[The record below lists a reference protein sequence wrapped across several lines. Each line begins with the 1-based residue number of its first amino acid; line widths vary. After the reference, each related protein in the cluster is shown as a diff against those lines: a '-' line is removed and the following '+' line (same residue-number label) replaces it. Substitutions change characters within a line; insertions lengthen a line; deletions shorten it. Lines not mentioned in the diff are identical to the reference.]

1 MVAVTMNG
9 KFFSSNNDQQHW
21 SIIRQFILI
30 WALLTLALAIALWS
44 VYKAQ
49 EKSMLSY
56 MRDEERQAI
65 KAGSQFI
72 VKELQELHDDLFYLR
87 DQPVLHDWLDRESS
101 QNLASLSAD
110 WVAFVKYRE
119 RYDRILF
126 LDEKRQERVRVDRNQ
141 GVPVIVPEKKLQDRS
156 NLYFVEQTLALNKDN
171 VYISPFDLTIEHNKI
186 EQPIKPVIRF
196 GTPLFD
202 RDGQKRGI
210 ILVNYLGQR
219 LIDRLREIS
228 RQSVGALWLLNA
240 KGYWLIGPH
249 PEDEWG
255 FMYPERKDKRFAND
269 YAEAWASI
277 IEHPEQQQF
286 MINGDL
292 FTYCEILPKTLFG
305 DILEDIVSGDERWL
319 LVARVPSEKLFP
331 KNVSR
336 ARQLA
341 FIALSLL
348 SGVVSWFIAHYRT
361 RRQQIEEEVRDSE
374 ARFRNL
380 VESAP
385 DAIVIVNGE
394 GRIVLLNAQA
404 ELWFG
409 YARDELLNQPIELL
423 VPERFRAHHPSY
435 FQAYIENPVVRAM
448 GAGRDLYGRRKD
460 GSEFPVEIN
469 LSPLET
475 KKEKLVT
482 SIIRDISRRKHAEE
496 GLRASEARFR
506 GLLESAPDGIVIVNE
521 KGCIELV
528 NAQVELWFGYARDEL
543 LNQPVELLMPEQ
555 SRMRHQDYRQD
566 YTKDPKVRPMGVG
579 LDLCG
584 LRKDGSRFPVEINLS
599 PLKIGQELFI
609 ISIIRDITAR
619 KRSEQLQREVQAKYQ
634 DLVGNLRVGVYR
646 YSLENGRFLEV
657 NPAIVAMFEAE
668 SVEQLQKYP
677 VADLCRDAGCWEEF
691 MDKIKK
697 QGFVDNEEMQL
708 VTLKQ
713 REFPASVTAAM
724 KTDSSGNTYYDG
736 IIEDISERKE
746 IEHRIQQLNTALRER
761 AMVLESV
768 NHELEAFSY
777 SVSHDLRAPLRAVDG
792 FSRILLDEYAD
803 RLDDTGRD
811 RLRRVRAAA
820 QRMAMLIDDLLKLS
834 RITRSELKR
843 EDIDLSAMATAVI
856 DELRSQEPS
865 RIVQCLIQPD
875 LIVWGDGRL
884 LHIVLENLLGNAW
897 KFTGKRADARVEV
910 GMQMQN
916 DEPAYFV
923 RDNGAGFDMAYAEKL
938 FGAFQRLH
946 GTDEFPGTGIGLATA
961 QRIIHKHGGRI
972 WAEAEVEK
980 GATFYFTLEAREN
993 L

>member
-9 KFFSSNNDQQHW
+9 KFFSSNNDQQYW
-21 SIIRQFILI
+21 AIVRQFILI

-49 EKSMLSY
+49 EKSMLTY
-56 MRDEERQAI
+56 IRDEQSQTI

-87 DQPVLHDWLDRESS
+87 DQPVLHDWLNQESS

-141 GVPVIVPEKKLQDRS
+141 GLPVIVPEKELQDRS
-156 NLYFVEQTLALNKDN
+156 NLYFVEQTLAQNKDN
-171 VYISPFDLTIEHNKI
+171 VYISPFDLAIEHNKI

-202 RDGQKRGI
+202 RNGQKRGI
-210 ILVNYLGQR
+210 ILINYLGQR
-219 LIDRLREIS
+219 LIDQLRTIS
-228 RQSVGALWLLNA
+228 QQSIGSLWLLNA
-240 KGYWLIGPH
+240 KGYWLIGPG

-255 FMYPERKDKRFAND
+255 FMYPERKDKRFTND
-269 YAEAWASI
+269 YSEAWASI
-277 IEHPEQQQF
+277 IEHSERQQF
-286 MINGDL
+286 MANGDL
-292 FTYCEILPKTLFG
+292 FTYCEILPEMLFG
-305 DILEDIVSGDERWL
+305 DILEDVVSGDERWL
-319 LVARVPSEKLFP
+319 LVARVPAEKLLTI
-331 KNVSR
+331 NVLR
-336 ARQLA
+336 ARLLA

-361 RRQQIEEEVRDSE
+361 RRQQIEEEVRASE

-385 DAIVIVNGE
+385 DAIIIVNEKGH
-394 GRIVLLNAQA
+394 IVLVNAQA

-409 YARDELLNQPIELL
+409 YSRDELLNQPVELL
-423 VPERFRAHHPSY
+423 IPERFRAPPTSY
-435 FQAYIENPVVRAM
+435 QQAYKDNPLARPM
-448 GAGRDLYGRRKD
+448 GEVNDLYGRRKD
-460 GSEFPVEIN
+460 GSDFPVEIN
-469 LSPLET
+469 LSPLEAT
-475 KKEKLVT
+475 NEKLVT
-482 SIIRDISRRKHAEE
+482 HIIRDISARRTAEE
-496 GLRASEARFR
+496 ELRASEARFR
-506 GLLESAPDGIVIVNE
+506 GLLESAPDAIVIVNE
-521 KGCIELV
+521 KGFIVLV
-528 NAQVELWFGYARDEL
+528 NAQAELWFGYSRDEL
-543 LNQPVELLMPEQ
+543 LNQPVELLIPEHL
-555 SRMRHQDYRQD
+555 RIDHQGYRQA
-566 YTKDPKVRPMGVG
+566 YTKNPVVRAMGVAC
-579 LDLCG
+579 DLYG
-584 LRKDGSRFPVEINLS
+584 RRKDGSELPIEVTLS
-599 PLKIGQELFI
+599 PFRIGLDLFI

-634 DLVGNLRVGVYR
+634 DLVNNLRIGVYR
-646 YSLENGRFLEV
+646 NTAESGCFLEV
-657 NPAIVAMFEAE
+657 NPAIVTMFEAE
-668 SVEQLQKYP
+668 SAEQLQKYP
-677 VADLCRDAGCWEEF
+677 IAELCRDEGCWEAF
-691 MDKIKK
+691 MDKIKQ
-697 QGFVDNEEMQL
+697 QGFVDNEEIPL

-713 REFPASVTAAM
+713 REFSASVTAAM

-746 IEHRIQQLNTALRER
+746 IERRIQQLNTALRER

-820 QRMAMLIDDLLKLS
+820 QRMATLIDDLLKLS
-834 RITRSELKR
+834 RITRAELKR
-843 EDIDLSAMATAVI
+843 ENIDLSAIAAEVI
-856 DELRSQEPS
+856 NELHTQEPS
-865 RIVQCLIQPD
+865 RTVQCIIQPG

-884 LHIVLENLLGNAW
+884 LHIVLDNLLGNAW
-897 KFTGKRADARVEV
+897 KFTSKRPDAKIEF

-916 DEPAYFV
+916 DEPVYFV

-946 GTDEFPGTGIGLATA
+946 DTSEFPGTGIGLATA

-972 WAEAEVEK
+972 WAESKVEQ
-980 GATFYFTLEAREN
+980 GAAFYFTLEARED

>member
-1 MVAVTMNG
+1 MVVITMAG
-9 KFFSSNNDQQHW
+9 KFFSSNTDQQHW
-21 SIIRQFILI
+21 SIVRQFILI

-49 EKSMLSY
+49 EKSMIAY
-56 MRDEERQAI
+56 IRDEQRQTI

-87 DQPVLHDWLDRESS
+87 DQPVLHYWLDRESS

-141 GVPVIVPEKKLQDRS
+141 GLPVIVPEKELQDRS
-156 NLYFVEQTLALNKDN
+156 NLYFVEQTLALNKDG
-171 VYISPFDLTIEHNKI
+171 VYISPFDLAIEHNKI

-202 RDGQKRGI
+202 RNGQKRGI

-240 KGYWLIGPH
+240 KGYWLIGPD

-255 FMYPERKDKRFAND
+255 FMYPEHKDKHFTND
-269 YAEAWASI
+269 YSEAWAFI

-292 FTYCEILPKTLFG
+292 FTYYEILPKTLFG
-305 DILEDIVSGDERWL
+305 DILEDVVSGDERWL
-319 LVARVPSEKLFP
+319 LVARVPSEKLLTI
-331 KNVSR
+331 NVLR
-336 ARQLA
+336 ARLLA

-361 RRQQIEEEVRDSE
+361 RRQQIEEEVRASE

-385 DAIVIVNGE
+385 DAIIIVNGK
-394 GRIVLLNAQA
+394 GQIVLVNAQT
-404 ELWFG
+404 EKWFG
-409 YARDELLNQPIELL
+409 YSRDELLNQSVELL
-423 VPERFRAHHPSY
+423 MPERFRTPPTSY
-435 FQAYIENPVVRAM
+435 QQAYKDNPLARPM
-448 GAGRDLYGRRKD
+448 GEVNDLYGRRKD
-460 GSEFPVEIN
+460 GSDFPVEIN
-469 LSPLET
+469 LSPLEAT
-475 KKEKLVT
+475 KEKLVT
-482 SIIRDISRRKHAEE
+482 HIIRDISARRTAEE
-496 GLRASEARFR
+496 ELRASEARFR
-506 GLLESAPDGIVIVNE
+506 GLLESAPDAIVIVNE
-521 KGCIELV
+521 KGCIVLV
-528 NAQVELWFGYARDEL
+528 NAQAEKWFGYARAEL
-543 LNQPVELLMPEQ
+543 LNQPVELLIPEHL
-555 SRMRHQDYRQD
+555 RIDHQGYRQA
-566 YTKDPKVRPMGVG
+566 YTKNPVVRPMGIAC
-579 LDLCG
+579 DLYG
-584 LRKDGSRFPVEINLS
+584 RRKDGSELPIEVTLS
-599 PLKIGQELFI
+599 PLEIGRDLFI

-619 KRSEQLQREVQAKYQ
+619 KRAEQLQREVQAKYQ
-634 DLVGNLRVGVYR
+634 DLVNNLRIGVYR
-646 YSLENGRFLEV
+646 HTAESGCFLEV
-657 NPAIVAMFEAE
+657 NPAIVTMFEAE
-668 SVEQLQKYP
+668 SAKQLQNYRIT
-677 VADLCRDAGCWEEF
+677 DLCRDAGCWEAF
-691 MDKIKK
+691 MDKIKQ
-697 QGFVDNEEMQL
+697 QGFVDNQEIPL
-708 VTLKQ
+708 VTLKH
-713 REFPASVTAAM
+713 REFSASVTAAM

-736 IIEDISERKE
+736 IIEDISGRKE
-746 IEHRIQQLNTALRER
+746 IERRIQQLNTALRER

-803 RLDDTGRD
+803 RLDDNGRD

-820 QRMAMLIDDLLKLS
+820 QRMATLIDDLLKLS
-834 RITRSELKR
+834 RITRAELKR
-843 EDIDLSAMATAVI
+843 ENIDLSAIAAEVI
-856 DELRSQEPS
+856 DDFRNQEPS
-865 RIVQCLIQPD
+865 RTVQCIIQPG

-884 LHIVLENLLGNAW
+884 LHIVLDNLLGNAW
-897 KFTGKRADARVEV
+897 KFTSKRPDAKIEF
-910 GMQMQN
+910 GMKILN
-916 DEPAYFV
+916 DEPVYFV

-946 GTDEFPGTGIGLATA
+946 DTNEFPGTGIGLATA
-961 QRIIHKHGGRI
+961 QRIIHKHGGRV
-972 WAEAEVEK
+972 WAESKVEQ
-980 GATFYFTLEAREN
+980 GAAFYFTLEARED

>member
-1 MVAVTMNG
+1 MSG
-9 KFFSSNNDQQHW
+9 KFFSSNEDQQHW

-44 VYKAQ
+44 VYKTQ
-49 EKSMLSY
+49 EKSMLAYIS
-56 MRDEERQAI
+56 DEERQSI
-65 KAGSQFI
+65 KSGSQFI

-87 DQPVLHDWLDRESS
+87 DQPALHGWLDRESS
-101 QNLASLSAD
+101 QNLASLSSD

-141 GVPVIVPEKKLQDRS
+141 GLPVIVPEKELQDRS
-156 NLYFVEQTLALNKDN
+156 NLYFVEQTLALNKDG
-171 VYISPFDLTIEHNKI
+171 VYISPFDLAIEHNKI

-202 RDGQKRGI
+202 RNGQKRGI

-240 KGYWLIGPH
+240 KGYWLIGPD

-255 FMYPERKDKRFAND
+255 FMYPEHKDKHFTND
-269 YAEAWASI
+269 YAEAWAFI

-292 FTYCEILPKTLFG
+292 FTYYEILPKTLFG
-305 DILEDIVSGDERWL
+305 DILEDVVSGDERWL
-319 LVARVPSEKLFP
+319 LVARVPSEKLLTI
-331 KNVSR
+331 NVLR
-336 ARQLA
+336 ARLLA

-361 RRQQIEEEVRDSE
+361 RRQQIEEEVRASE

-385 DAIVIVNGE
+385 DAIIIVNGKGQIVLVNAQTEKWFGYSRDELLNQSVELLMPERFRTPPTSYQQAYKDNPLARPMGEVNDLYGRRKDGSDFPVEINLSPLEATKEKLVTHIIRDISARRTAEEELRASEARFRGLFESAPDAIVIVNEKGC
-394 GRIVLLNAQA
+394 IVLVNAQA

-409 YARDELLNQPIELL
+409 YARAELLNQPVELL
-423 VPERFRAHHPSY
+423 IPEHLRIDHQGYR
-435 FQAYIENPVVRAM
+435 QAYTNNPVVRPM
-448 GAGRDLYGRRKD
+448 GVACDLYGRRKD
-460 GSEFPVEIN
+460 GSELPIEVT
-469 LSPLET
+469 LSPLE
-475 KKEKLVT
+475 
-482 SIIRDISRRKHAEE
+482 IGRD
-496 GLRASEARFR
+496 
-506 GLLESAPDGIVIVNE
+506 
-521 KGCIELV
+521 
-528 NAQVELWFGYARDEL
+528 
-543 LNQPVELLMPEQ
+543 
-555 SRMRHQDYRQD
+555 
-566 YTKDPKVRPMGVG
+566 
-579 LDLCG
+579 
-584 LRKDGSRFPVEINLS
+584 
-599 PLKIGQELFI
+599 LFI

-619 KRSEQLQREVQAKYQ
+619 KRAEQLQREVQAKYQ
-634 DLVGNLRVGVYR
+634 DLVNNLRIGVYR
-646 YSLENGRFLEV
+646 HTAESGCFLEV
-657 NPAIVAMFEAE
+657 NPAIVTMFEAE
-668 SVEQLQKYP
+668 SAKQLQNYRIT
-677 VADLCRDAGCWEEF
+677 DLCRDAGCWEAF
-691 MDKIKK
+691 MDKIKQ
-697 QGFVDNEEMQL
+697 QGFVDNEEIPL
-708 VTLKQ
+708 VTLKH
-713 REFPASVTAAM
+713 REFSASVSAAM

-746 IEHRIQQLNTALRER
+746 TDRRIQQLNMALRER

-811 RLRRVRAAA
+811 RLRRVRTAA
-820 QRMAMLIDDLLKLS
+820 QRMATLIDDLLKLS

-843 EDIDLSAMATAVI
+843 EDIDLSALAAEVI
-856 DELRSQEPS
+856 DELRNQEPN
-865 RIVQCLIQPD
+865 RVVQCTIQPG
-875 LIVWGDGRL
+875 LIVWGDARL
-884 LHIVLENLLGNAW
+884 LRIVLDNLLGNAW
-897 KFTGKRADARVEV
+897 KFTSKQPEAQIEF
-910 GMQMQN
+910 GMQMQD
-916 DEPAYFV
+916 DEPVYFV

-946 GTDEFPGTGIGLATA
+946 DTNEFPGTGIGLATA
-961 QRIIHKHGGRI
+961 QRIVHKHGGRI
-972 WAEAEVEK
+972 WAESKVEQ
-980 GATFYFTLEAREN
+980 GAIFYFTLEAREV

>member
-9 KFFSSNNDQQHW
+9 KFFSSNNDQQYW
-21 SIIRQFILI
+21 AIVRQFILI

-49 EKSMLSY
+49 EKSTLAY
-56 MRDEERQAI
+56 IRDEERQTI

-87 DQPVLHDWLDRESS
+87 DKPALHDWLGQESF

-126 LDEKRQERVRVDRNQ
+126 LDEKRQERVRVDRSQ
-141 GVPVIVPEKKLQDRS
+141 GLPVIVPEKELQDRS
-156 NLYFVEQTLALNKDN
+156 NLYFVEQTLALNKDS
-171 VYISPFDLTIEHNKI
+171 VYISPFDLAIEQNKI
-186 EQPIKPVIRF
+186 EQPVKPVIRF
-196 GTPLFD
+196 GTPVFD
-202 RDGQKRGI
+202 RNGQKRGI

-228 RQSVGALWLLNA
+228 RQSIGSLWLLNA
-240 KGYWLIGPH
+240 KGYWLIGPD
-249 PEDEWG
+249 PDDEWG

-286 MINGDL
+286 MINDDL
-292 FTYCEILPKTLFG
+292 FTYDEILPKTLFG
-305 DILEDIVSGDERWL
+305 DILEDVVSGDERWL
-319 LVARVPSEKLFP
+319 LVARVPAEKLLTR
-331 KNVSR
+331 NVLR
-336 ARQLA
+336 ARLLA

-361 RRQQIEEEVRDSE
+361 RRQQIEEEVRASE

-385 DAIVIVNGE
+385 DAIIIVNGK
-394 GRIVLLNAQA
+394 GHIVLVNAQA

-409 YARDELLNQPIELL
+409 YSRDELLNQPVELL
-423 VPERFRAHHPSY
+423 MPERFHAHHPSY
-435 FQAYIENPVVRAM
+435 LQAYIANPVVREM

-475 KKEKLVT
+475 KNEKLVT
-482 SIIRDISRRKHAEE
+482 SIIRDISKRKRAEE
-496 GLRASEARFR
+496 ELRASEIRFR
-506 GLLESAPDGIVIVNE
+506 GLLESAPDAIVIVND
-521 KGCIELV
+521 KGYIVLV
-528 NAQVELWFGYARDEL
+528 NAQAELWFGYSRDEL

-555 SRMRHQDYRQD
+555 FRMRHQDYRQV
-566 YTKDPKVRPMGVG
+566 YTKDPQVRPMGVG
-579 LDLCG
+579 LDLYG
-584 LRKDGSRFPVEINLS
+584 RRKDGSEFPVEINLS
-599 PLKIGQELFI
+599 PIKIGQDLFI

-619 KRSEQLQREVQAKYQ
+619 KRAEQLQREVQAKYQ
-634 DLVGNLRVGVYR
+634 DLVNNLRIGVYR
-646 YSLENGRFLEV
+646 HTAESGCLLEV
-657 NPAIVAMFEAE
+657 NPAIVTMFEAE
-668 SVEQLQKYP
+668 SAEQLQKYP
-677 VADLCRDAGCWEEF
+677 IMELCRDAGCWEAF
-691 MDKIKK
+691 MDKIKQ
-697 QGFVDNEEMQL
+697 QGFVDNEEIPL
-708 VTLKQ
+708 VTLKH
-713 REFPASVTAAM
+713 REFSASVTAAM

-746 IEHRIQQLNTALRER
+746 IERRIQQLNTALRER

-803 RLDDTGRD
+803 RLDDNGRD

-820 QRMAMLIDDLLKLS
+820 QRMATLIDDLLKLS

-843 EDIDLSAMATAVI
+843 ENIDLSAIAAEVI
-856 DELRSQEPS
+856 DDLRNQEPN
-865 RIVQCLIQPD
+865 RVVQCTIQPG

-884 LHIVLENLLGNAW
+884 LHVVLDNLLGNAW
-897 KFTGKRADARVEV
+897 KFTSKRPDAKIEF

-916 DEPAYFV
+916 DEPVYFV

-946 GTDEFPGTGIGLATA
+946 DTNEFPGTGIGLATA
-961 QRIIHKHGGRI
+961 QRIIHKHGGRV
-972 WAEAEVEK
+972 WAESKVEQ
-980 GATFYFTLEAREN
+980 GAAFYFTLEARED